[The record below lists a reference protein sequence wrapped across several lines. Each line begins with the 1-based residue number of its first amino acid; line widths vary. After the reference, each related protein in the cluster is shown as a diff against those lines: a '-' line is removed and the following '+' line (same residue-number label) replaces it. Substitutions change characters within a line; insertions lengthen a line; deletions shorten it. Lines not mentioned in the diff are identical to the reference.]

1 MYTAFYGFTEPP
13 FNLTPDPR
21 FIFFSD
27 QHREA
32 INHLLFGVQQRKGFI
47 QLTGE
52 VGSGKTTLC
61 RAFLNELED
70 RYVTSLVLN
79 PMFTE
84 SQILRVILKEFGVKD
99 ISRERLENYDV
110 LNAFLLA
117 LAQEGKDA
125 VLIIDEAQDL
135 TPALLEQVRLLSN
148 LETDNRKL
156 IQIVLMGQP
165 ELRAKLDDPA
175 LRQLR
180 QRITVRYHLGPLTED
195 ETRRYLEHRMT
206 VAGGRGTPVFE
217 AGAVARIHR
226 YSGGIP
232 RLVNALADKS
242 LLAGFVYRTDRIT
255 AKMVT
260 VAERE
265 LEGQFE

>member
-1 MYTAFYGFTEPP
+1 MYTAFYGFKEPP

-52 VGSGKTTLC
+52 VGSGKNTLC
-61 RAFLNELED
+61 RAFLEELHD

-79 PMFTE
+79 PIFSE
-84 SQILRVILKEFGVKD
+84 SQILRVILKEFGVSD
-99 ISRERLENYDV
+99 ISRERLQNYDL
-110 LNAFLLA
+110 LNEFLLA
-117 LAQEGKDA
+117 RAREGKDA

-135 TPALLEQVRLLSN
+135 SPNLLEQIRLLSN

-175 LRQLR
+175 LKQLR
-180 QRITVRYHLGPLTED
+180 QRITIRYHLGPLTED

-206 VAGGRGTPVFE
+206 VAGGRGSPLFE
-217 AGAVARIHR
+217 PAAVARLYR

-232 RLVNALADKS
+232 RLINALADKS

-265 LEGQFE
+265 LEGRFA